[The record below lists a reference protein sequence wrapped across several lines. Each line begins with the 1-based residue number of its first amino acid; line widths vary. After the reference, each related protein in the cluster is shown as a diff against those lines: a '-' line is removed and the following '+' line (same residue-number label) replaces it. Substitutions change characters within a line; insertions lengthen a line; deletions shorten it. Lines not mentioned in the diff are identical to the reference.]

1 MCRAPRTAAR
11 QSRFPNLTV
20 SPFRKYMALP
30 CVAKRS
36 AWRVHKRLG
45 CSQIRF
51 PGGFPVSWQ
60 AWRIM
65 QIGVYG
71 SGYLGTVVS
80 ACLADFGTPVTCCHP
95 DSSRMVEMAQG
106 NVPFFE
112 KNLTEVIK
120 RNVRSGRL
128 AYSTDM
134 ESFARKA
141 QVIFLAEDTSQHLA
155 DLAIRIA
162 RLAPKPPILAI
173 MTPVPVGTA
182 TSVEKRL
189 SEASLKAT
197 IVSQP
202 VFVTAGCAVEDFNW
216 PDRIILGTSSNDAV
230 LALKQI
236 LHPLVMRGVPVI
248 VTNHETAELVRES
261 ATAFVAAK
269 ISFINELAG
278 LCERVNGDAVHLS
291 LALGLDKKIGPRC
304 LQAGAA
310 MGGLF
315 AQSAMDSLARLAQ
328 QNNVD
333 LRILSAVREVNLTMA
348 DGLAEKISACL
359 KSLQNKD
366 VGILGLAFKPNTNSV
381 AGSASIKLAQTL
393 VSRGARVRAY
403 DPVAIPDAKLELN
416 GTVHYCETPYAV
428 AEGAEVLV
436 VGTGWPEVRGL
447 DFAKIKNL
455 LRRPL
460 IVDTKNILDSV
471 RLRAMGFEYV
481 GMGRV

>member
-1 MCRAPRTAAR
+1 
-11 QSRFPNLTV
+11 
-20 SPFRKYMALP
+20 
-30 CVAKRS
+30 
-36 AWRVHKRLG
+36 
-45 CSQIRF
+45 
-51 PGGFPVSWQ
+51 
-60 AWRIM
+60 M

-71 SGYLGTVVS
+71 AGYLGTVIS
-80 ACLADFGTPVTCCHP
+80 ACLADFGTPVICCHP

-106 NVPFFE
+106 KVPFHE
-112 KNLTEVIK
+112 KNLSEVIR

-128 AYSTDM
+128 AYSTDV

-141 QVIFLAEDTSQHLA
+141 GVIFLAEDTPEHLPE
-155 DLAIRIA
+155 LTLRIA
-162 RLAPKPPILAI
+162 RAASKLPILSI
-173 MTPVPVGTA
+173 VTPVPVGTG
-182 TSVEKRL
+182 TILEKKL
-189 SEASLKAT
+189 HDSGLKAT

-202 VFVTAGCAVEDFNW
+202 MFFTAGCAVEDFNW
-216 PDRIILGTSSNDAV
+216 PDRIVLGAASNDAI
-230 LALKQI
+230 LAIKQI
-236 LHPLVMRGVPVI
+236 FHPLVMRGVPVI

-278 LCERVNGDAVHLS
+278 LCERVNGDAVQLS

-304 LQAGAA
+304 LQAGAG

-315 AQSAMDSLARLAQ
+315 AQSDMDSLARLAQ

-333 LRILSAVREVNLTMA
+333 LKILSAAREVNLSLA

-359 KSLQNKD
+359 HSLQNKD

-381 AGSASIKLAQTL
+381 AGSAAVKLAQSL
-393 VSRGARVRAY
+393 VARGARVRAY

-416 GTVHYCETPYAV
+416 GTVHYCESAYAA
-428 AEGAEVLV
+428 AEGVEALV
-436 VGTGWPEVRGL
+436 VGTGWPEFRGL
-447 DFAKIKNL
+447 DFSRIKSL

-460 IVDTKNILDSV
+460 IVDTKNILDAV

-481 GMGRV
+481 GVGR